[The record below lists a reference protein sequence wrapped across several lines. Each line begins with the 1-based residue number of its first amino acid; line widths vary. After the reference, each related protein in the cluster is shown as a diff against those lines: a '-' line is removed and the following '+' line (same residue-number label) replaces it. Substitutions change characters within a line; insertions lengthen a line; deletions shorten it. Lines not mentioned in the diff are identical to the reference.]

1 MNLRPL
7 LDVLVVPLEEV
18 RRVSDGGII
27 VPDTDKVPIGY
38 GLVLRAGPGMWV
50 HNRAKK
56 KEVFFKM
63 QVKVGDRVV
72 FHRANIQTKQG
83 KGMVHYLGENTAI
96 IRERDVLLVDEDS
109 LVDATL

>member
-1 MNLRPL
+1 MNFRPL
-7 LDVLVVPLEEV
+7 LDVLLIKLEEV

-27 VPDTDKVPIGY
+27 VPDVEKVPIGY
-38 GLVLRAGPGMWV
+38 GTVLKAGPGMWI

-56 KEVFFKM
+56 KEVFYKM

-83 KGMVHYLGENTAI
+83 KSMVHFVGDNTAI
-96 IRERDVLLVDEDS
+96 IRERDVLLVDDENA
-109 LVDATL
+109 VEVTL